1 MAQLEIMFRM
11 VTTANQ
17 NDREQYYRR
26 SQVLSHLRHHPH
38 SRHSAPGLCEA
49 GQEWPQQEVFFV
61 TEQDKQG
68 GGYTFEMVRHKCIRV
83 PTLRRQEAVY
93 CDCTVV
99 GSRTASTT
107 SVSQ

>member
-1 MAQLEIMFRM
+1 MARLEIMFRM
-11 VTTANQ
+11 VTAANQ

-61 TEQDKQG
+61 TEQDNR
-68 GGYTFEMVRHKCIRV
+68 TSCVEC
-83 PTLRRQEAVY
+83 
-93 CDCTVV
+93 VV
-99 GSRTASTT
+99 GR
-107 SVSQ
+107 VVPGCFVVCLVCVRVYVCM